1 MKHVTKRLFDK
12 TIGMFLEKWKKSIF
26 GTLFYAISTF
36 PKIEFLN
43 KIKTKQQKLCI
54 LIYLSFY

>member
-1 MKHVTKRLFDK
+1 M
-12 TIGMFLEKWKKSIF
+12 KKSIF